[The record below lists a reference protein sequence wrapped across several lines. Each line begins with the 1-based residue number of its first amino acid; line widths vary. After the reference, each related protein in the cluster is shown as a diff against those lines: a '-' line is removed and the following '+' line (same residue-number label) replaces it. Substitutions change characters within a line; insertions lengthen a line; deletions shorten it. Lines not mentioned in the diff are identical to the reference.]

1 MNAQDFLNSRAEHHV
16 RFLFKSQLMM
26 LEELKQHHDINFK
39 KLKESVREQD
49 KGLIEMADYLDDEY
63 YQFFRKKILDIGNSV
78 LREYYNELETLVVE
92 FKFK

>member
-1 MNAQDFLNSRAEHHV
+1 
-16 RFLFKSQLMM
+16 M
-26 LEELKQHHDINFK
+26 LEELKEHHDINFK
-39 KLKESVREQD
+39 KLKKSVNEENR
-49 KGLIEMADYLDDEY
+49 KLVEMADYLDDEY

>member
-1 MNAQDFLNSRAEHHV
+1 
-16 RFLFKSQLMM
+16 MM
-26 LEELKQHHDINFK
+26 LEELKEHHDINFK
-39 KLKESVREQD
+39 KLKKSVNEENR
-49 KGLIEMADYLDDEY
+49 KLVEMADYLDDEY

>member
-1 MNAQDFLNSRAEHHV
+1 
-16 RFLFKSQLMM
+16 M

-39 KLKESVREQD
+39 KLKESVREED